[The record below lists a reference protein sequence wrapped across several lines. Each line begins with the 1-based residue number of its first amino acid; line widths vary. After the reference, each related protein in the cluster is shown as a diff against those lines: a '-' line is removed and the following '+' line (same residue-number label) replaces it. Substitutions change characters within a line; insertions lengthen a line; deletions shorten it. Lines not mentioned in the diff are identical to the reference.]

1 MDWTYIRQVAVD
13 FVTAH
18 STAIAAFLVGVVIG
32 AVIF

>member
-1 MDWTYIRQVAVD
+1 MDWRYIKQVAAD

>member
-1 MDWTYIRQVAVD
+1 MDWRYIKQVATD
-13 FVTAH
+13 FAATH

>member
-1 MDWTYIRQVAVD
+1 MDWRYIKQVAVD

-18 STAIAAFLVGVVIG
+18 STAIAAFLVGAVLG